1 MSMNTIRTKVKQAI
15 VGREEKQKDIAEA
28 LGIPPQYLSEML
40 NTDKGGLSK
49 RWQELLDYLGF
60 ELELSVK
67 PKSPTLDDESR
78 AWLDSDLSRLSEF
91 PYDWGEVDPD
101 SVGEPLRYDSE
112 RGWVSDES

>member
-1 MSMNTIRTKVKQAI
+1 MDAVRTKVKQAI
-15 VGREEKQKDIAEA
+15 IGRGEKQKDIAEA

-49 RWQELLDYLGF
+49 RWQELLDYLGL

-67 PKSPTLDDESR
+67 PRAQPLDAESR
-78 AWLDSDLSRLSEF
+78 AWLDSDVSRLSEF

-101 SVGEPLRYDSE
+101 EVSQPLRYDSE
-112 RGWVSDES
+112 RGWVSEES